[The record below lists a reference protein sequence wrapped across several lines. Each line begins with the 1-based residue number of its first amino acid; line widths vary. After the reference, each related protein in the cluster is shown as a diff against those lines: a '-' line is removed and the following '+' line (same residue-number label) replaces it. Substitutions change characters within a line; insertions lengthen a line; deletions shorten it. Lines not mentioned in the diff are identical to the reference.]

1 MEDINI
7 IIGKN
12 LLKLRKTAKLTQME
26 LAEKFNYSDKSISKW
41 ENGESLPS
49 IEVLYEL
56 AKFYN
61 TSLDAL
67 VNDNIEPLLENKT
80 KENKEKQHK
89 PKAFPTKLVVT
100 LLAVV
105 AVWLTATLTFVCLM
119 LINNI
124 IYPIIFLWAIPVS
137 CIVLIVFN
145 SIWGRYRYLF
155 IILSVLLWTGLA
167 GLQIQLLLVG
177 INIWPVYFIGIPLQV
192 AIILWGALVKKPK
205 SYYKKLKEEKLK
217 AKQELENEQEKEE
230 QK

>member
-1 MEDINI
+1 MEDINVT
-7 IIGKN
+7 IGKN
-12 LLKLRKTAKLTQME
+12 LLKLRKNAKLTQME

-49 IEVLYEL
+49 VEVLYEL
-56 AKFYN
+56 ATFYN
-61 TSLDAL
+61 TTLDAL
-67 VNDNIEPLLENKT
+67 VSENIESTQANTP
-80 KENKEKQHK
+80 KEKKEKQHK

-105 AVWLTATLTFVCLM
+105 AIWLAATLTYVCLM
-119 LINNI
+119 LINDI
-124 IYPIIFLWAIPVS
+124 IYPIIFLWAIPAS

>member
-1 MEDINI
+1 MEDINVT
-7 IIGKN
+7 IGKN
-12 LLKLRKTAKLTQME
+12 LLKLRKNAKLTQME

-80 KENKEKQHK
+80 KEKKEKQHK

-105 AVWLTATLTFVCLM
+105 AVWLTATLTYVCLM

-124 IYPIIFLWAIPVS
+124 IYPIIFLWAIPTS

-155 IILSVLLWTGLA
+155 IILSVLLWTALA

-192 AIILWGALVKKPK
+192 AIILWGALVSKPK

-217 AKQELENEQEKEE
+217 AKEEALNKQEKEE
-230 QK
+230 QI